1 MAYQRR
7 SGEEATINLTPMI
20 DVVFLLVIFFM
31 VGAKFT
37 DQEGNIKVNVP
48 GVGNLQSITRGPDK
62 RVVDVLADGSVLLDK
77 NPIAISQLQQT
88 LASAASQYADTSVVV
103 RGDGQGNFQAIAE
116 VLQVVRQAG
125 ITDMGIAVRMQR

>member
-37 DQEGNIKVNVP
+37 DQEGSIKVNVP
-48 GVGNLQSITRGPDK
+48 GVGNLQSITRGPDQ
-62 RVVDVLADGSVLLDK
+62 RVVDVLADGSLLLDK
-77 NPIAISQLQQT
+77 NPVAINQLQQT
-88 LASAASQYADTSVVV
+88 LTSAAAQYADTSVVV

>member
-31 VGAKFT
+31 VGTKFT
-37 DQEGNIKVNVP
+37 EEEGNIKVNVP
-48 GVGNLQSITRGPDK
+48 GVGSLQSMTRGPDR
-62 RVVDVLADGSVLLDK
+62 RVIDVLADGSIMLDK
-77 NPIAISQLQQT
+77 NPIAIADLQQT
-88 LASAASQYADTSVVV
+88 LAGAAADYADTSVIV
-103 RGDGQGNFQAIAE
+103 RGDGQGNFQTVAA
-116 VLQVVRQAG
+116 VLQAVRQAG